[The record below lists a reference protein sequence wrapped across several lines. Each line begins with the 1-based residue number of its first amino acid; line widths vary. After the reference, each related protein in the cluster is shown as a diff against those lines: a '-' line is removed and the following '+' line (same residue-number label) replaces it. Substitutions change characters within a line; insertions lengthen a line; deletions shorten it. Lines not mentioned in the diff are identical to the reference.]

1 MKIGNTRCHGILLNP
16 QKQGFLNAKIYD
28 EADDQEIFERQV
40 YDVPT
45 DQYQHLQFDLRR
57 KQPKFLEAEYD
68 SSMSILSFP
77 NPDLDKT
84 ATNTA
89 IKIVVAKRA
98 QDMRSSIHVD
108 QGQKTNNKSAGQNVA
123 YCDSEII
130 HTKYLYDAPK
140 QYVGH
145 VNNPQCIGFN
155 LSHQKELSRN

>member
-1 MKIGNTRCHGILLNP
+1 MPWYSFKSLETGIP
-16 QKQGFLNAKIYD
+16 ECQIYD

-84 ATNTA
+84 ATNSA

-145 VNNPQCIGFN
+145 VNNP
-155 LSHQKELSRN
+155 